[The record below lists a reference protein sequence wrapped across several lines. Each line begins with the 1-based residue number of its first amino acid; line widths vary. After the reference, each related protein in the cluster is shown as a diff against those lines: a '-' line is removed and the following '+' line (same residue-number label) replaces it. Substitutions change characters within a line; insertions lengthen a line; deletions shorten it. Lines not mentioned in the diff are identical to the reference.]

1 MFDMYLI
8 KNGDAKEV
16 TENFSDVIYDSELDN
31 QNSVILD
38 ICEIFEEVGNIKF
51 VVSGFGEDEWKLSC
65 YMDLPCIIEDLPF
78 ILKKIKAKD
87 YNFDLDF
94 YEQGVSR
101 KITFV
106 DSGEYVT
113 LKASSWID
121 WEPNPSET
129 TMNKADIDKMII
141 NLHTDFATLGKELC
155 EHLMINPMFADWYFI

>member
-1 MFDMYLI
+1 MFEMYLT
-8 KNGDAKEV
+8 KVGLTKEV
-16 TENFSDVIYDSELDN
+16 TENFIDTIYDLELDN

-38 ICEIFEEVGNIKF
+38 ICEIFHYAGNIKF
-51 VVSGFGEDEWKLSC
+51 VVSGFGEDEWNLSC
-65 YMDLPCIIEDLPF
+65 LMDLPCIIEDLPY
-78 ILKKIKAKD
+78 ILSKIKAKD

-94 YEQGVSR
+94 YEQGVQR

-106 DSGEYVT
+106 ASGDSVT

-141 NLHTDFATLGKELC
+141 NLHTDFATYGKELC
-155 EHLMINPMFADWYFI
+155 EHLILNQMFADWYFE